1 MKREIR
7 LETDV
12 MAEIKNELIERA
24 LKSVLFD
31 SAFEK
36 IVRGTDCEEEL
47 KSRLEGLMYG
57 LELVDV
63 PRNSRYY
70 GKVKINY

>member
-1 MKREIR
+1 MKREITI
-7 LETDV
+7 ETDV
-12 MAEIKNELIERA
+12 IAELKNELIERA

-36 IVRGTDCEEEL
+36 IVREASCEDEI
-47 KSRLEGLMYG
+47 KTRLEGLMYG

-63 PRNSRYY
+63 PKNSRYC
-70 GKVKINY
+70 GKLKINY